1 MALDPACFLPPEEF
15 AAQMEAF
22 VDQAATME
30 PFPGHKHAD
39 LPGGL
44 EARTTTSYLADGIP
58 ITEAHHGSLQLVSD
72 VVGLSLPSP
81 LGLLPTASLA
91 TAGAASGLAFY
102 TGGAR
107 AGFQGQEEV
116 YHTGKPKL

>member
-1 MALDPACFLPPEEF
+1 MALDPACFLPSEEF

-22 VDQAATME
+22 IDQAATME
-30 PFPGHKHAD
+30 PFPGQEHAD

-44 EARTTTSYLADGIP
+44 EARTTAAYLADGIP
-58 ITEAHHGSLQLVSD
+58 ITEAHHGSLQLVSE
-72 VVGLSLPSP
+72 LLKLPLPTP
-81 LGLLPTASLA
+81 LGLLPVESLA
-91 TAGAASGLAFY
+91 TAGAADGLAFY

-116 YHTGKPKL
+116 FHTGKPRL